1 MNSGTVS
8 WSASIILE
16 QNKIPVYMMSPILN
30 HLKTKDFSHFWSTLI
45 CDESI
50 RALNTVDIWY
60 TTTSSLQLELC
71 LWFQFCFQPP
81 IEIYIFVQL
90 EIYPNK
96 LYWHVATSPN
106 SSWQNLSLSNW
117 RRKNRKRP
125 LLRNLIRYWSSGE
138 SNKLVKTMRMP
149 RRSWSCWAAMNWS
162 KKLYFLISDW
172 MFVW

>member
-1 MNSGTVS
+1 
-8 WSASIILE
+8 
-16 QNKIPVYMMSPILN
+16 MMSPMN
-30 HLKTKDFSHFWSTLI
+30 HLKTRDFSHFWLTLI

-90 EIYPNK
+90 ESIQINFIGM
-96 LYWHVATSPN
+96 LQHHLLN

-125 LLRNLIRYWSSGE
+125 LLRNLRRYWSSGE

-162 KKLYFLISDW
+162 KKLYFLLSDW